1 MDDIKDLTLS
11 APISGAVVPLAHIPD
26 PVFAS
31 GAMGDGIGID
41 PLNDCLHAPCAGV
54 VVHVAR
60 TLHALTLRADNGAEF
75 LLHLGL
81 DTVALAGQGF
91 TVLVEEGLRVNEG
104 QPLLRFDLDQV
115 AQRCTSLVSPLILIN
130 SDRFKIVP
138 VPGLQSVKVGEP
150 LLHVTT
156 TPSSP
161 IDTPASAD
169 GVGLNG
175 ATPCTST

>member
-11 APISGAVVPLAHIPD
+11 APLSGAVVPLAHIPD

-130 SDRFKIVP
+130 SDRFKTVL
-138 VPGLQSVKVGEP
+138 VPGLQSVKVGES
-150 LLHVTT
+150 LLHI
-156 TPSSP
+156 TPHSANP
-161 IDTPASAD
+161 IDTPPVPMA
-169 GVGLNG
+169 
-175 ATPCTST
+175 